1 MESAMRALFVAA
13 IVTVGLC
20 VAPTIAGAQ
29 ERLGDG
35 AMGAIAGAI
44 VGGPIGA
51 VAGGVVGYTA
61 GPHIAR
67 GMGLKG
73 HRHYHHY
80 AYHDRRGREEAR

>member
-1 MESAMRALFVAA
+1 MRALSVAA
-13 IVTVGLC
+13 IVTAGLC

-67 GMGLKG
+67 GMGLKVTG
-73 HRHYHHY
+73 IIITMPIMIGV
-80 AYHDRRGREEAR
+80 DARSLVKLAG